1 MHKTAPML
9 IRPCAPIFPSGPDFI
24 AAATSDATKFDVGR
38 SSSVLALRAMC
49 GVVGIHGHP
58 EAANLAYLG
67 LYALQ
72 HRGQESAG
80 IVSADGE
87 RLRFVREMGHVGDI
101 FTADRLAHLRGFA
114 AIGHV
119 RYSTAGE
126 STLKNAQP
134 IAVDYSGGSVAV
146 GHNGN
151 LVNADELRE
160 RLEAEGSIF
169 QSSSDTEVIV
179 HLIARSRERELV
191 DRIADALRQVKGAY
205 SLVFISEDQVI
216 AVRDPMG
223 FRPMSLGKI
232 TPPAANGQEPGKDV
246 HVVSSE
252 TCAFELL
259 GATFVRHIEPGEMVV
274 IDRAGMRSLRPFA
287 AAGPRHCLFEW
298 VYFARPDSNLEGRS
312 VYRAR
317 ERMGRRLA
325 VEHGVPADVVIA
337 VPDSGVAAAIGYA
350 RESGIP
356 FDQGLMRSHYVG
368 RTFIEPSQH
377 IRHFGVKLK
386 LSPVHEVLKDRRVV
400 VVDDSLV
407 RGTTSRKIV
416 TMIRSAGAREV
427 HLRISSPPTVGPCRY
442 GIDTPTREE
451 LIAANHTVAEIRDF
465 VGADSLGY
473 LSLEG
478 LYGAVEERVPETA
491 AATTGDTAGPT
502 AGTGSA
508 GAGAPGGGGPGSGV
522 LGLGP
527 KGFCDA
533 CFSNRY
539 PVPIDNPST
548 RPRQLRLLP
557 A

>member
-1 MHKTAPML
+1 
-9 IRPCAPIFPSGPDFI
+9 
-24 AAATSDATKFDVGR
+24 
-38 SSSVLALRAMC
+38 MC
-49 GVVGIHGHP
+49 GVVGIYGHP

-80 IVSADGE
+80 IVSTDGHK
-87 RLRFVREMGHVGDI
+87 LSWVREMGHVNDI
-101 FTADRLAHLRGFA
+101 FTAPRLKDLPGHA

-126 STLKNAQP
+126 SSQKNAQP
-134 IAVDYSGGSVAV
+134 IAVETSGGPVAI

-160 RLEAEGSIF
+160 RLEAEGAIF
-169 QSSSDTEVIV
+169 STTSDTEVIV
-179 HLIARSRERELV
+179 HLIARSRQSTLP
-191 DRIADALRQVKGAY
+191 DRIADALKQVRGAY
-205 SLVFISEDQVI
+205 SLVFLSDDMMI

-223 FRPMSLGKI
+223 FRPLVLGKS
-232 TPPAANGQEPGKDV
+232 KDTW
-246 HVVSSE
+246 VVSSE
-252 TCAFELL
+252 SCAFELL
-259 GATFVRHIEPGEMVV
+259 EAKLERDVEPGEMV
-274 IDRAGMRSLRPFA
+274 IGLRSVRPF
-287 AAGPRHCLFEW
+287 PKLEPHRCVFEW
-298 VYFARPDSNLEGRS
+298 VYFARPDSTIDGRS

-325 VEHGVPADVVIA
+325 VEHAVPAEVVIP

-356 FDQGLMRSHYVG
+356 YDQGLMRSHYMG
-368 RTFIEPSQH
+368 RTFIEPSQQ

-386 LSPVHEVLKDRRVV
+386 LSPVREVLSGKRVV
-400 VVDDSLV
+400 VVDDSIV

-416 TMIRSAGAREV
+416 DMIRGAGAREV
-427 HLRISSPPTVGPCRY
+427 HMRISSPPTVGPCRY

-451 LIAANHTVAEIRDF
+451 LIASSRTPEDIRKF

-478 LYGAVEERVPETA
+478 LYESVNGVGSET
-491 AATTGDTAGPT
+491 TRN
-502 AGTGSA
+502 
-508 GAGAPGGGGPGSGV
+508 
-522 LGLGP
+522 
-527 KGFCDA
+527 GFCDA
-533 CFSNRY
+533 CFSNVY
-539 PVPIDNPST
+539 PISVQPPS
-548 RPRQLRLLP
+548 RLRQLRLIT

>member
-1 MHKTAPML
+1 
-9 IRPCAPIFPSGPDFI
+9 
-24 AAATSDATKFDVGR
+24 
-38 SSSVLALRAMC
+38 MC
-49 GVVGIHGHP
+49 GVVGVYGHP

-80 IVSADGE
+80 IVSTDGDK
-87 RLRFVREMGHVGDI
+87 LRAVREMGHVNDI
-101 FTADRLAHLRGFA
+101 FTANRLKDLPGFA

-119 RYSTAGE
+119 RYSTAGD
-126 STLKNAQP
+126 SSKQNAQP
-134 IAVDYSGGSVAV
+134 IAVNYAGGSVAV

-151 LVNADELRE
+151 LVNAVELRE
-160 RLEAEGSIF
+160 RLEADGAIF
-169 QSSSDTEVIV
+169 GTTSDTECIV
-179 HLIARSRERELV
+179 HLIARSRERSLPE
-191 DRIADALRQVKGAY
+191 RAADALRQVRGAY
-205 SLVFISEDQVI
+205 SLVFLTENSLV

-223 FRPMSLGKI
+223 FRPLALGKV
-232 TPPAANGQEPGKDV
+232 KDTW
-246 HVVSSE
+246 VVSSE

-259 GATFVRHIEPGEMVV
+259 GATYERDVEPGEMII
-274 IDRAGMRSLRPFA
+274 IDERGVRSERPF
-287 AAGPRHCLFEW
+287 GPQPPRRCVFEW
-298 VYFARPDSNLEGRS
+298 VYFARPDSTIDGTS

-325 VEHGVPADVVIA
+325 VEHPVPADVVIP

-356 FDQGLMRSHYVG
+356 YDQGLMRSHYMG

-386 LSPVHEVLKDRRVV
+386 LSPVREVLSGKRVV
-400 VVDDSLV
+400 VVDDSIV

-416 TMIRSAGAREV
+416 DMIRGAGAREV
-427 HLRISSPPTVGPCRY
+427 HMRISSPPTKGPCHY

-451 LIAANHTVAEIRDF
+451 LIASSRTVDEIRQF

-478 LYGAVEERVPETA
+478 LHESVNGA
-491 AATTGDTAGPT
+491 
-502 AGTGSA
+502 SN
-508 GAGAPGGGGPGSGV
+508 
-522 LGLGP
+522 GP
-527 KGFCDA
+527 KEGFCNA
-533 CFSNRY
+533 CFSNDY
-539 PVPIDNPST
+539 PITIQQPA
-548 RPRQLRLLP
+548 RLRQLRLIS

>member
-1 MHKTAPML
+1 
-9 IRPCAPIFPSGPDFI
+9 
-24 AAATSDATKFDVGR
+24 
-38 SSSVLALRAMC
+38 MC
-49 GVVGIHGHP
+49 GVVGIYGHP

-223 FRPMSLGKI
+223 FRPMSLGKVAQ
-232 TPPAANGQEPGKDV
+232 PAAAGASPGAPGAGKDV

-259 GATFVRHIEPGEMVV
+259 GATFVRHLEPGEMVV
-274 IDRAGMRSLRPFA
+274 IDRSGMRSLRPFA
-287 AAGPRHCLFEW
+287 AAAPRHCLFEW

-386 LSPVHEVLKDRRVV
+386 LSPVHEVLKGRRVV

-416 TMIRSAGAREV
+416 TMIRNAGAREV

-473 LSLEG
+473 LSIEG
-478 LYGAVEERVPETA
+478 LYAAVQEPPTESAASPAGDAAGSPGNGA
-491 AATTGDTAGPT
+491 AAA
-502 AGTGSA
+502 SA
-508 GAGAPGGGGPGSGV
+508 VSGV
-522 LGLGP
+522 VGVGP

-539 PVPIDNPST
+539 PVPVDGPA

>member
-1 MHKTAPML
+1 
-9 IRPCAPIFPSGPDFI
+9 
-24 AAATSDATKFDVGR
+24 
-38 SSSVLALRAMC
+38 MC
-49 GVVGIHGHP
+49 GVVGVYGHP

-80 IVSADGE
+80 IVATDGE
-87 RLRFVREMGHVGDI
+87 KLRYVREMGHVNDI
-101 FTADRLAHLRGFA
+101 FTANRLKDLPGHA

-119 RYSTAGE
+119 RYSTAGD
-126 STLKNAQP
+126 SSKKNAQP
-134 IAVDYSGGSVAV
+134 IVVDYAGGAVAI

-151 LVNADELRE
+151 LVNAVELRE

-169 QSSSDTEVIV
+169 TTTADTECIV
-179 HLIARSRERELV
+179 HLIARSRERTLP
-191 DRIADALRQVKGAY
+191 DRAADALRQVRGAY
-205 SLVFISEDQVI
+205 SLVFLTENSLV

-223 FRPMSLGKI
+223 FRPLVLGKSKN
-232 TPPAANGQEPGKDV
+232 AW
-246 HVVSSE
+246 VVSSE

-259 GATFVRHIEPGEMVV
+259 EAEFVRDVEPGEMII
-274 IDRAGMRSLRPFA
+274 IDERGVRSHKPF
-287 AAGPRHCLFEW
+287 GEQPRHRCVFEW
-298 VYFARPDSNLEGRS
+298 VYFARPDSTIDGTS

-325 VEHGVPADVVIA
+325 VEHPVPADVVIP

-356 FDQGLMRSHYVG
+356 YDQGLMRSHYMG
-368 RTFIEPSQH
+368 RTFIEPSQQ

-386 LSPVHEVLKDRRVV
+386 LSPVREVLSGKRVV
-400 VVDDSLV
+400 VVDDSIV

-416 TMIRSAGAREV
+416 DMIRGAGAREV
-427 HLRISSPPTVGPCRY
+427 HMRISSPPTQGPCHY

-451 LIAANHTVAEIRDF
+451 LIASSRTPDEIRQF

-478 LYGAVEERVPETA
+478 LHESVN
-491 AATTGDTAGPT
+491 
-502 AGTGSA
+502 
-508 GAGAPGGGGPGSGV
+508 GAGE
-522 LGLGP
+522 GP
-527 KGFCDA
+527 KEGFCNA
-533 CFSNRY
+533 CFSNVY
-539 PVPIDNPST
+539 PITIQQPA
-548 RPRQLRLLP
+548 RLRQLRLIS